1 MQNISNLGFF
11 DTPLPNPE
19 TRPANEKGDIDLVLH
34 VKEKHTGQVGFGAS
48 VGQGTGLGG
57 FIQFN
62 QPNLFGECKNVGVE
76 WQFGQ
81 YINDFTLTYAD
92 PRIRQSQVSG
102 QVTAYHQAS
111 RFIIRDIGQS
121 ITTGGQVRFGF
132 PVRGSRLTRLY
143 LDYGGEQVKYGNQG
157 LVGSIN
163 CANCF
168 RSTAGVTLDHEA
180 RAGIP
185 FPFAGTHENFEA
197 DFNGGPLGG
206 TATFSRYQAQM
217 ETYATLAQLG
227 GNKPGS
233 TPVMI
238 TLGLKAR
245 AGALFGDPGP
255 FFVSQAFSLGGVQ
268 YGIPLRG
275 YPEFSI
281 TPQGFVADATQFQA
295 TRNSFGNAYY
305 TNTAELGARVN
316 SQLNFDAFYDA
327 GNLWE
332 RPRDFDPTRL
342 FRGAGVGV
350 SLVTP
355 LGPLGVDLGYGF
367 DQVDALGHP
376 APKWQVHFKFGQMGY

>member
-1 MQNISNLGFF
+1 
-11 DTPLPNPE
+11 
-19 TRPANEKGDIDLVLH
+19 
-34 VKEKHTGQVGFGAS
+34 

-57 FIQFN
+57 FILFSE
-62 QPNLFGECKNVGVE
+62 PNLFGECKNVSVQ

-81 YINDFTLTYAD
+81 YINDFTLSYAD
-92 PRIRQSQVSG
+92 PRIRKSQVSG

-121 ITTGGQVRFGF
+121 ITTGGQFRFGF

-143 LDYGGEQVKYGNQG
+143 LDYSGEQVKYGSQG

-163 CANCF
+163 CTNCF
-168 RSTAGVTLDHEA
+168 RSSLGLTLDHEG

-185 FPFAGTHENFEA
+185 FPFAGTHENIEVHT
-197 DFNGGPLGG
+197 NGGPLGG
-206 TATFSRYQAQM
+206 TASFTRYTAAM
-217 ETYATLAQLG
+217 ESYATLATFG
-227 GNKPGS
+227 GIKPGS
-233 TPVMI
+233 SPVMI
-238 TLGLKAR
+238 TLGLKAH

-281 TPQGFVADATQFQA
+281 TPLGFIPEASEFQA

-305 TNTAELGARVN
+305 TNTIELGARVN
-316 SQLNFDAFYDA
+316 QQLNFDAFYDA
-327 GNLWE
+327 GNLWN

-367 DQVDALGHP
+367 DQVDILGHP
-376 APKWQVHFKFGQMGY
+376 APKWQGHFKFGHMLY